1 MRAALAFVRSS
12 PIDWGLSQCL
22 LLNMIKANRKWD
34 RGVCWPKGCIQIWLT
49 RWFWGNMN
57 FIAQMMPC
65 MCLHGGFPFSAEMFL
80 VDSIII
86 WVTKILREYQVIGIG
101 SCQEYW
107 CQCEMIWSNVRWF
120 ALTLNMQGPSYLG
133 LTRSISWLLM
143 PWLLMSP
150 GHQQPWYWLGRIG
163 RFLSYL
169 RKDFNHLCHINV
181 EIWHKM

>member
-12 PIDWGLSQCL
+12 PIDRGLSQCL

-49 RWFWGNMN
+49 RWFGGSMN

-101 SCQEYW
+101 SCHEYW
-107 CQCEMIWSNVRWF
+107 CQCEMIWPNVRQF
-120 ALTLNMQGPSYLG
+120 ALM
-133 LTRSISWLLM
+133 LTHW
-143 PWLLMSP
+143 
-150 GHQQPWYWLGRIG
+150 GRVT
-163 RFLSYL
+163 
-169 RKDFNHLCHINV
+169 HLCVSNFPSLVQIMACRLV
-181 EIWHKM
+181 SAKPLSKPMLEYC